1 MRILIAVYGSIHD
14 KAAVSLGA
22 QIARRA
28 RVAPTLLA
36 VASPNGKK
44 ADSLLAC
51 ARESL
56 ASERAD
62 AETRVETGSVVDRTL
77 SIARQGGYE
86 LVVVGE
92 GTDPHSVLRRW
103 QEPVGVR
110 IVKDA
115 PCPILVVK
123 GPPRPIRRILLCDS
137 GAGSPAI
144 SPFADEIDPTRGAAT
159 PLRRFATRL
168 VELLAGDEEVTV
180 LHVMSQ
186 MSARPGV
193 RGNQLRADAQELIQ
207 ERTPEGELLEA
218 DVQMLTLPGV
228 QCYPAV
234 RHGLVVDEIVAQA
247 RDGDHD
253 LVMIGAHRGPGWQR
267 LLLDDLASH
276 IVRHVDR
283 PVLVV

>member
-1 MRILIAVYGSIHD
+1 MRILIAVYGSMYD
-14 KAAVSLGA
+14 EAAVALGA
-22 QIARRA
+22 QVARRA

-36 VASPNGKK
+36 VASNRDK
-44 ADSLLAC
+44 ADQLV
-51 ARESL
+51 ARARDVLTRDRS
-56 ASERAD
+56 D
-62 AETRVETGSVVDRTL
+62 AETEIATGPVVDRTL
-77 SIARQGGYE
+77 RMARQGGYE
-86 LVVVGE
+86 LIVLGE
-92 GTDPHSVLRRW
+92 GGESHTVLRRW

-110 IVKDA
+110 LVKEA
-115 PCPILVVK
+115 PCPVLVAK
-123 GPPRPIRRILLCDS
+123 GQARQIRRILLCDS
-137 GAGSPAI
+137 GAGNPAI
-144 SPFADEIDPTRGAAT
+144 SPFANGEGGTAGSAT

-186 MSARPGV
+186 MSASPGV
-193 RGNQLRADAQELIQ
+193 RGKQLRANAQELI
-207 ERTPEGELLEA
+207 EEHTPEGELLEA

-267 LLLDDLASH
+267 LLLDDLASD
-276 IVRHVDR
+276 IVRQVDR

>member
-1 MRILIAVYGSIHD
+1 VRILIAVYGSMYD
-14 KAAVSLGA
+14 EAAVALGA
-22 QIARRA
+22 QVARRA

-36 VASPNGKK
+36 VASNRDK
-44 ADSLLAC
+44 ADQLV
-51 ARESL
+51 ARARDVLTRDRS
-56 ASERAD
+56 D
-62 AETRVETGSVVDRTL
+62 AETEIATGPVVDRTL
-77 SIARQGGYE
+77 RMARQGGYE
-86 LVVVGE
+86 LIVLGE
-92 GTDPHSVLRRW
+92 GGESHTVLRRW

-110 IVKDA
+110 LVKEA
-115 PCPILVVK
+115 PCPVLVAK
-123 GPPRPIRRILLCDS
+123 GQARQIRRILLCDS

-144 SPFADEIDPTRGAAT
+144 SPFANGEGGTAGSAT

-186 MSARPGV
+186 MSASPGV
-193 RGNQLRADAQELIQ
+193 RGKQLRANAQELI
-207 ERTPEGELLEA
+207 EEHTPEGELLEA

-267 LLLDDLASH
+267 LLLDDLASD
-276 IVRHVDR
+276 IVRQVDR